1 MEFWNDSTKGKR
13 KILVIPNIT
22 NSRKIEAD
30 SFIAVLSNHIEKLG
44 DDFYW
49 HVPVPEPVKRLAGFK
64 NVQQHIIQM
73 SGNMIWMRN
82 NLPIDL
88 IKLMHFADGL
98 DYDVVYSHLP
108 DWQVGRFT
116 NKPIIGY
123 CHWWEFTFSNGIS
136 NLNRWLNFENEILG
150 TLQMERLY
158 VNTLTQKK
166 SVLEE
171 AKRFFNNNIIQRLDT
186 IIQPFYLATEATK
199 IVDEPKFSNQKLI
212 VFNHRLAEYKGWPKF
227 YKFLTKYRQKRQDFK
242 LWVSQSGV
250 DGTRFEENWII
261 TDYKAKEEYLNYLYN
276 CRVCVTPIESHH
288 GWSLSATDAMTK
300 GCPVIFGECD
310 NYREINPN
318 GLFYNNDSELE
329 AILDKLLDDDE
340 YQWAQG
346 KQCIDRAT
354 ELSSAN
360 VFNEL
365 KILLLDE
372 QLKPKNYKD
381 II

>member
-1 MEFWNDSTKGKR
+1 MEFWNNPVEGKR

-30 SFIAVLSNHIEKLG
+30 SFIAVLANHIEKLG

-49 HVPVPEPVKRLAGFK
+49 HVPVPEPVKKLANYP
-64 NVQQHIIQM
+64 NVQQHIIEM

-82 NLPIDL
+82 NLPLDL
-88 IKLMHFADGL
+88 IKLMHFQTGL

-108 DWQVGRFT
+108 DWHIGRFT
-116 NKPIIGY
+116 NRPIIGY

-136 NLNRWLNFENEILG
+136 NLNRWLNFENEVLG

-166 SVLEE
+166 SVLSE
-171 AKRFFNNNIIQRLDT
+171 AKRYFNDDIIAKLDN
-186 IIQPFYLATEATK
+186 IIQPFYLATEASK
-199 IVDEPKFSNQKLI
+199 IVDEPKFANEKLI

-227 YKFLTKYRQKRQDFK
+227 YKFLTKYRTKRQDFK
-242 LWVSQSGV
+242 LWVSQSGI
-250 DGTRFEENWII
+250 DGTRFEEPWII
-261 TDYKAKEEYLNYLYN
+261 TEYKAKEEYLNHLYN
-276 CRVCVTPIESHH
+276 CRVCVTPVESHH

-300 GCPVIFGECD
+300 GCPVIFGECE

-329 AILDKLLDDDE
+329 TILDKLLDDDE

-346 KQCIDRAT
+346 KQCLDRAID
-354 ELSSAN
+354 LSSTK
-360 VFNEL
+360 VFDEL
-365 KILLLDE
+365 KSLLLDD
-372 QLKPKNYKD
+372 QLKPKNYK
-381 II
+381 